1 MADFSGKNNA
11 EINKEILRTK
21 KLIERAEKS
30 IVSESKKVL
39 EFQEK
44 LNARIVEAG
53 KQLKANNQAR
63 LDGLASEEKALNSI
77 GSIYKDLTNQQLED
91 IKLLQK
97 KVSTGSIAEKQ
108 LFKISEINR
117 EIAQLG
123 ADDNLQRDALINKRN
138 EEFGILKDTSELSQK
153 DIEILT
159 QQNKLALQYAS
170 MSSRQ
175 KDIIQKQYDILDGI
189 KDTIEGTL
197 MTARTLYGNLLGATG
212 GLITGLGF
220 VVDKIGKMNTELGTT
235 MFQSDGVARRA
246 ALMNIFFKDA
256 ADSARTLSSELGG
269 TDKVT
274 GSLQAKVGIM
284 AETMG
289 ISGREAGNLVGQFSR
304 LNAGSTDVAANMMI
318 QSREF
323 AKQNNI
329 IPNDLMSDL
338 AASAEEFALF
348 GQEGGENIL
357 RASGYAQ
364 KLGVNM
370 KTLSGIAE
378 GLLDFESSITKELE
392 LGALL
397 GRNINLNKA
406 RQLAYENDIEG
417 ATKAVLQ
424 ELGGIT
430 AFNRMDYFQKKATA
444 DLLGVSVAELQKMAS
459 NQESAANMTRV
470 MGVEM
475 GIVGEGLNYVA
486 NNAGGFLKSLG
497 GGVTA
502 LGQMNLGFNALGTSV
517 GGVVKGS
524 IQFVKNL
531 ISANALTKAQ
541 KSLSDKQILAGF
553 GGKKAK
559 DMLTAKM
566 ASKTP
571 KLPSSS
577 AQNPTTST
585 MNSVGKINMSAVLK
599 GAAAMLIV
607 AAAMFVLAKA
617 LQEFTNVGEAE
628 LKSAGIALL
637 GLMASIAIMGAIM
650 MSPLGT
656 GVLVGAAALLIVAGS
671 LYILGQALQGIA
683 KGFGALGLIQ
693 PILSGLVG
701 MIGGIFALSAAF
713 ATLAGSLGLL
723 GLAGIAALPALLGL
737 AAAGAGLGMLFG
749 VFSDGGE
756 NSGLE
761 EGGENLQQQM
771 VNHLKNILEET
782 KKGRVLKVDNEVLA
796 RVVGSVT
803 EQQGGNTGTYS
814 GKPT

>member
-1 MADFSGKNNA
+1 MAEFSGKNNA

-21 KLIERAEKS
+21 KLIERAERS
-30 IVSESKKVL
+30 IVSESKKIL
-39 EFQEK
+39 EFQER

-63 LDGLASEEKALNSI
+63 LDGLAAEERSLNSI
-77 GSIYKDLTNQQLED
+77 GSIYKGLTNQQLED
-91 IKLLQK
+91 IQLLQK
-97 KVSTGSIAEKQ
+97 KVTTGSIAEKQ

-123 ADDNLQRDALINKRN
+123 ADDNLQREALINKRN
-138 EEFGILKDTSELSQK
+138 DEFKILKDTGQLSQK
-153 DIEILT
+153 DIERLT
-159 QQNKLALQYAS
+159 EQNKLALQYAS
-170 MSSRQ
+170 ISSRQ
-175 KDIIQKQYDILDGI
+175 KNIIQKQHDILDGI

-197 MTARTLYGNLLGATG
+197 MTARTLYGNLVGAIG

-220 VVDKIGKMNTELGTT
+220 AVDKIGAMNSELGTT
-235 MFQSDGVARRA
+235 MFQSDGIGRRT

-304 LNAGSTDVAANMMI
+304 LNAGSTDVAADMMI
-318 QSREF
+318 TSREF

-370 KTLSGIAE
+370 KTLSGVAE

-470 MGVEM
+470 MGAEM

-502 LGQMNLGFNALGTSV
+502 LGQMNLGFQAMGTSM
-517 GGVVKGS
+517 GGLLSGVK
-524 IQFVKNL
+524 QFVKNL
-531 ISANALTKAQ
+531 FTANALTKAQ

-571 KLPSSS
+571 KLPSTS
-577 AQNPTTST
+577 AQNPATST
-585 MNSVGKINMSAVLK
+585 MGGMSKINMGAVVK

-607 AAAMFVLAKA
+607 AAAMFVFAKS
-617 LQEFTNVGEAE
+617 LQEFMKVEWSAVGMAMVAM
-628 LKSAGIALL
+628 LGLIAGIALI
-637 GLMASIAIMGAIM
+637 GALMSSPIGA
-650 MSPLGT
+650 
-656 GVLVGAAALLIVAGS
+656 GVLIGAAALLFVAS
-671 LYILGQALQGIA
+671 SMLILGVALQAIA
-683 KGFGALGLIQ
+683 KGFGALGLVQ
-693 PILSGLVG
+693 PILEGLIG
-701 MIGGIFALSAAF
+701 MIGGIFMLSAAF

-749 VFSDGGE
+749 VFSGGE

-771 VNHLKNILEET
+771 LDKLDELISET
-782 KKGRVLKVDNEVLA
+782 KKGHVLKVNNEILA
-796 RVVGSVT
+796 RVVGSGT
-803 EQQGGNTGTYS
+803 EQQGGNTATFSGT
-814 GKPT
+814 PT